1 MRLPDFLVIGAMKCG
16 TTALYYYLDQH
27 PEVYMSPV
35 KEPDFLAFEGEG
47 VAPRNAV
54 TDLSSYA
61 ALFREAGSAR
71 AVGEAS
77 HESLYRVRAVENIRR
92 YVPGARFIAVLRDP
106 ADRAYSHYLH
116 LVRNGTEP
124 LPSFEAA
131 LAAERRGDLGEG
143 FPFRSYVDR
152 GFYLRQLSRYYKAFG
167 EERLRVYLYEDLAT
181 RPLWV
186 MRDAFAFIGVDP
198 GFVPDVSLRRNVS
211 GVPRSRLLDALLQRQ
226 SPLKNLVKTHLPSW
240 VRRRVAERFDRLK
253 SWNLTKPQPMHPET
267 RRELVETYR
276 EDIMGLQGLI
286 RRDLSGWLRC

>member
-35 KEPDFLAFEGEG
+35 KEPDFLAFEGEEK
-47 VAPRNAV
+47 APRNAI
-54 TDLSSYA
+54 TDLASYA
-61 ALFREAGSAR
+61 ALFREAGSAGV
-71 AVGEAS
+71 AGEAS
-77 HESLYRVRAVENIRR
+77 HESLYRPRAVESILRHI
-92 YVPGARFIAVLRDP
+92 PGARFIAVLRDP

-124 LPSFEAA
+124 LPDFEAV
-131 LAAERRGDLGEG
+131 LAAERRGELGDG
-143 FPFRSYVDR
+143 FPFRSYIDR
-152 GFYLRQLSRYYKAFG
+152 GFYHRQLLRYLEAFG
-167 EERLRVYLYEDLAT
+167 EERVRVYLYEDLGS

-186 MRDAFAFIGVDP
+186 MRDAFAFLGVDP

-226 SPLKNLVKTHLPSW
+226 SRLKNAAKTRLPAGA
-240 VRRRVAERFDRLK
+240 RRRVAERLDRLK
-253 SWNLTKPQPMHPET
+253 TWNLASPRPVRPET
-267 RRELVETYR
+267 RRALVETYR
-276 EDIMGLQGLI
+276 EDVMMLQGLI